1 MKVVTLDK
9 NSATADMLPSGNM
22 EHIWRIFR
30 DIRTCRALLGLR
42 AGHLHTLQAMISILR
57 PGKGLIVF
65 ASNQT
70 LCERAGQ
77 IDERT
82 LRRHIARLEKSG
94 LLFRQ
99 DSPNRKRYRISDP
112 SGGGSEAYGLSL
124 QPMVNAAALYD
135 AQATQIE
142 QDRQRCRFL
151 RKRLLRLLFDL
162 EQTDSQYNLLAAFRR
177 ALRRKLTSFDYE
189 AMIGEIAELLNTTP
203 NQPSQVPSG
212 SPQETDVLTANA
224 GHIDRHLSTS
234 EKKDID
240 LEESAQNKSAG
251 KKIGK
256 APTPT
261 ANLLRKVK
269 AVCTEA
275 FSFTQEPPNDWNGLH
290 THAQMLAPMMGIAPK
305 ALQAAREKLGC
316 EGTTLTVLLVL
327 QLQPKIRNLQAYF
340 HSITIGRRSHGFD
353 PIRLLNQVSA

>member
-1 MKVVTLDK
+1 MKVVTPDR
-9 NSATADMLPSGNM
+9 NPATDDVLPTGNM

-30 DIRTCRALLGLR
+30 DIRSCRTLLGLR
-42 AGHLHTLQAMISILR
+42 AGHLQTLQAMISILR
-57 PGKGLIVF
+57 PGKGVIVF

-70 LCERAGQ
+70 LCERAGH

-99 DSPNRKRYRISDP
+99 DSPNCKRYRISDP
-112 SGGGSEAYGLSL
+112 SGDGSEAYGLNL
-124 QPMVNAAALYD
+124 QPMVNAAALYE

-162 EQTDSQYNLLAAFRR
+162 EQTSPQSALLAAFRR
-177 ALRRKLTSFDYE
+177 ALRRKLVSTDYE
-189 AMIGEIAELLNTTP
+189 TMIHETAELLNTVPT
-203 NQPSQVPSG
+203 QPSQVPSG
-212 SPQETDVLTANA
+212 PPQETDVLTAN
-224 GHIDRHLSTS
+224 GGQIDRHLSMS

-240 LEESAQNKSAG
+240 LESKPQSELAAEKTGNLPA
-251 KKIGK
+251 
-256 APTPT
+256 PT

-275 FSFTQEPPNDWNGLH
+275 FSFTQDPLNDWNGLH

-305 ALQAAREKLGC
+305 ALQAAREKLGS

-340 HSITIGRRSHGFD
+340 HSITVGRRSHGFD